1 MSSLPR
7 RLSRKLLIIKYNAP
21 QKTITFGGKTM
32 DFFKKTWVK
41 ILAWVLLIVGAV
53 ALILGGLP
61 VEDIKSGILLA
72 AGVVDAIAVLI
83 AFVCSK
89 VK

>member
-1 MSSLPR
+1 
-7 RLSRKLLIIKYNAP
+7 
-21 QKTITFGGKTM
+21 M

-53 ALILGGLP
+53 ALILGGIP
-61 VEDIKSGILLA
+61 VEDIKSGILLT

-83 AFVCSK
+83 AFVCGK